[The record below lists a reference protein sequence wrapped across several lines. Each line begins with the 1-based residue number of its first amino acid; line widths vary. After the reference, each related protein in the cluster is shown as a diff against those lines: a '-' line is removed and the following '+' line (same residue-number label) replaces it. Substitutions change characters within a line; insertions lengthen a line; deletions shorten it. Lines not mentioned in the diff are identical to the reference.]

1 MLVLALVATVAAAQP
16 SVPSRSVAIQQATA
30 SVRIIS
36 SARIT
41 PGAAPEGAL
50 VRDNQLR
57 GADGSQVTS
66 RIIEFP

>member
-1 MLVLALVATVAAAQP
+1 
-16 SVPSRSVAIQQATA
+16 
-30 SVRIIS
+30 VRIIS